1 MCKAELRTDYMPGAF
16 DKALRD
22 MLTHDKTRDGIG
34 TLGEKSLHSVI
45 KHYISPNEDTHE
57 IKCGRFVADILVDG
71 RIFEV
76 QTRGFYHLQ
85 KKLEYFLPLYR
96 VTVVYPIPEK
106 KWVVKMNR
114 HTGECSPNRRSPK
127 KATVYSV
134 FDELYQIRKLLLHP
148 HFAVRLLSLEVTDY
162 RITSGNAKDRG
173 EKFERMPSALL
184 GDITLSTKED
194 YLALLPA
201 TLPSPFFTS
210 KDLKIHAKIPL
221 ATSQRMLLV
230 LTEMD
235 AVKRVGK
242 TGNSYLYEKAD

>member
-1 MCKAELRTDYMPGAF
+1 MQKAELRLDYMPEAF

-57 IKCGRFVADILVDG
+57 IKCGRFVADILADG

-106 KWVVKMNR
+106 KWLCWIDEE
-114 HTGECSPNRRSPK
+114 TGECSAPRKSPLK
-127 KATVYSV
+127 GTVYQA
-134 FDELYQIRKLLLHP
+134 FFELY
-148 HFAVRLLSLEVTDY
+148 
-162 RITSGNAKDRG
+162 
-173 EKFERMPSALL
+173 
-184 GDITLSTKED
+184 
-194 YLALLPA
+194 
-201 TLPSPFFTS
+201 
-210 KDLKIHAKIPL
+210 KINQK
-221 ATSQRMLLV
+221 
-230 LTEMD
+230 
-235 AVKRVGK
+235 G
-242 TGNSYLYEKAD
+242 